1 MLLDLCIIITL
12 CFTGDLIIDVGAF
25 VSKMRMYVR
34 YFPMKNAFCRVT
46 LPQEGNQKHPTA
58 KIKAK
63 YTHLHSKTVTIF
75 IVGLCSHSDTE

>member
-34 YFPMKNAFCRVT
+34 YFPMKNAFCS
-46 LPQEGNQKHPTA
+46 HTA
-58 KIKAK
+58 TRRKPKASNSK
-63 YTHLHSKTVTIF
+63 NKSQIYTSPL
-75 IVGLCSHSDTE
+75 